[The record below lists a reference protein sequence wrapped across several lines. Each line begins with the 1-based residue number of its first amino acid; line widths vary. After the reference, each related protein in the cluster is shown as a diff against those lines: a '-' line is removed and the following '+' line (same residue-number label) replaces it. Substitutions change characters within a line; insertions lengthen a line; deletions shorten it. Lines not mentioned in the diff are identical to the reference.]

1 MQFTYR
7 AYDNLICSLYEND
20 YLIKD
25 YHDYDGC
32 EKCAILRHDIDYELD
47 RAVEFSVI
55 ERERNAKSTYFVL
68 LTSDFYNPASKSS
81 LKVFDELR
89 KNGHEIGLHFD
100 EVRYS
105 SDNAE
110 WCEDYIIENIQKEAE
125 LLEKIIDEPVK
136 TVSMHRPSK
145 NTLDSNLEIPGLVNS
160 YSKEFFKKFKYVSD
174 SRMRWREDVQHIISS
189 NEYER
194 LHILTHPFWYK
205 DSSLS
210 IEKLLLE
217 FINGAN
223 KKRFNIMND
232 NITDLES
239 LIDKNNVE

>member
-1 MQFTYR
+1 MKE
-7 AYDNLICSLYEND
+7 SE
-20 YLIKD
+20 
-25 YHDYDGC
+25 
-32 EKCAILRHDIDYELD
+32 
-47 RAVEFSVI
+47 
-55 ERERNAKSTYFVL
+55 
-68 LTSDFYNPASKSS
+68 
-81 LKVFDELR
+81 
-89 KNGHEIGLHFD
+89 
-100 EVRYS
+100 S
-105 SDNAE
+105 SDCRQLLFYWHYAE

>member
-1 MQFTYR
+1 MQFTFR

-25 YHDYDGC
+25 YHDYDES

-55 ERERNAKSTYFVL
+55 ERDRNAKSTYFVL

-160 YSKEFFKKFKYVSD
+160 YSKEFFKKFKYV
-174 SRMRWREDVQHIISS
+174 
-189 NEYER
+189 
-194 LHILTHPFWYK
+194 
-205 DSSLS
+205 
-210 IEKLLLE
+210 
-217 FINGAN
+217 
-223 KKRFNIMND
+223 
-232 NITDLES
+232 
-239 LIDKNNVE
+239 